1 MNAAQVIGTM
11 NGQQVVG
18 LDIAKKVF
26 QLHPVEMETG
36 EILNLQ
42 IKRAKVVEIFANR
55 KPCFIALETCGSGH
69 N

>member
-1 MNAAQVIGTM
+1 M

-26 QLHPVEMETG
+26 QLYPVDMETG

-42 IKRAKVVEIFANR
+42 IKS
-55 KPCFIALETCGSGH
+55 SG
-69 N
+69 